1 MTLRLILTRHAKSG
15 WDDPFEDDHARP
27 LNDRGRAAAQAIG
40 AWLAAEGYVPDS
52 VLCSDA
58 RRTAETWELVSK
70 AFSEAPTV
78 SYSNRLY
85 HASADAMLQVLQGA
99 SGNTVM
105 IIGHNPGIAYFAAA
119 LVANRPGHPRF
130 ADYPTCAT
138 TIIDFEARDWSQVR
152 PGLGSVV
159 AFTVPR
165 DLIDD

>member
-1 MTLRLILTRHAKSG
+1 MTLRLILTRHAKSE
-15 WDDPFEDDHARP
+15 WDDPFEDDRARP

-58 RRTAETWELVSK
+58 RRTTETWALVSK
-70 AFSEAPTV
+70 AFSEAPAV

-85 HASADAMLQVLQGA
+85 HASAKTLLEILQGA

-105 IIGHNPGIAYFAAA
+105 IIGHNPGIADFAAA
-119 LVANRPGHPRF
+119 LVDHRPGHPRF
-130 ADYPTCAT
+130 TDYPTCAT
-138 TIIDFEARDWSQVR
+138 TIIDFEANDWSQVH